1 MCLTFSLGSY
11 FVETTRHVLFR
22 DNQSCTGFFQRVLPV
37 LPTLTGFYWVLSDLT
52 AFSCDLLGFTEFYWF
67 FTEFFRFYHCLRGFT
82 GFFWIFL
89 LYTGFY

>member
-1 MCLTFSLGSY
+1 MY
-11 FVETTRHVLFR
+11 FFGIIKVVP
-22 DNQSCTGFFQRVLPV
+22 GFFNESCRFYQL
-37 LPTLTGFYWVLSDLT
+37 LLGFTGFYWVLSDLT